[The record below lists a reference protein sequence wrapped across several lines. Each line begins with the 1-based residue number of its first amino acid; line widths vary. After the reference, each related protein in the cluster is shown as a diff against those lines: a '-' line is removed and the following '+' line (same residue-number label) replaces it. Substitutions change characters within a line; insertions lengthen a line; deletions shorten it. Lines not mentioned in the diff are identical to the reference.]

1 MRAVAERKRDSP
13 FGAVPKNI
21 EPQFFRSP
29 LAEQRICVHI
39 LGRESEGRFTQDSG
53 PQWPTVAAG
62 ESRPRKGTEMKV
74 SSSMMHVRDLDRSV
88 QFYRD
93 VFSCTTCLRTPDSAL
108 LLTPDGF
115 QIYMHAKSAFR
126 PVDAGVTGVLYIMWS
141 TDTEDEF
148 TQIAERMRVHDPS
161 ASVSTSDGLT
171 LLDGRDP
178 DGIRIVIAYPS
189 PTQFPREVIAARFR
203 G

>member
-1 MRAVAERKRDSP
+1 
-13 FGAVPKNI
+13 
-21 EPQFFRSP
+21 
-29 LAEQRICVHI
+29 
-39 LGRESEGRFTQDSG
+39 
-53 PQWPTVAAG
+53 
-62 ESRPRKGTEMKV
+62 MKV

-93 VFSCTTCLRTPDSAL
+93 VFSCTTGLRTPDSAL

-141 TDTEDEF
+141 TDSEDEF
-148 TQIAERMRVHDPS
+148 TQIAERMRVHDAS